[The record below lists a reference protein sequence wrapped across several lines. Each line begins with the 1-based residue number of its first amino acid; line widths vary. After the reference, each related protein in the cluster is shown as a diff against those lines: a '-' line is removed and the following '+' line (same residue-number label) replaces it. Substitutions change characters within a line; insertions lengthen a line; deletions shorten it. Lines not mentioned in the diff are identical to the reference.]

1 MRTYEGAFSLG
12 LRPRPVPSVLL
23 PDLSL
28 EFCDPVPHDTEVHVT
43 GGWNWPVGW
52 RRGEGRGGGGEG
64 GGGGGRGRV
73 SLPKCG
79 ARLQQGDSNQT
90 HPREC
95 MCRG

>member
-1 MRTYEGAFSLG
+1 MRAGKVRTYEGAFSLG
-12 LRPRPVPSVLL
+12 LRPRPVSSVLL

-28 EFCDPVPHDTEVHVT
+28 EFCDSVPHDTEVHVT

-52 RRGEGRGGGGEG
+52 RG
-64 GGGGGRGRV
+64 GGGGGGGRV

-79 ARLQQGDSNQT
+79 AQLQQGDSNQT

-95 MCRG
+95 TCRG